1 MLRIEISGVH
11 MVDEGRR
18 RSMREYQKRRAGAK
32 RQHGL
37 VSRTTWIRK
46 EDAAGFKEA
55 AAPFMAH
62 ARIVEAVIGSVT
74 VEPVELIELITKY
87 GLPYEPEDIIFMTR
101 FAEAMALKPK
111 EQAET
116 RRRAEDIIRKYGFH
130 VTVDD
135 LL

>member
-1 MLRIEISGVH
+1 
-11 MVDEGRR
+11 MVDEGRL
-18 RSMREYQKRRAGAK
+18 RSMREYQKRRAGA
-32 RQHGL
+32 RREHGL

-46 EDAAGFKEA
+46 EDADAFKKA
-55 AAPFMAH
+55 IAPLTAH

-74 VEPVELIELITKY
+74 VEPVEIIELITKY
-87 GLPYEPEDIIFMTR
+87 GLPYDPEDIIFMTR

-116 RRRAEDIIRKYGFH
+116 RRRAETIIQRHGFE

-135 LL
+135 LI

>member
-1 MLRIEISGVH
+1 
-11 MVDEGRR
+11 MVDEGRL
-18 RSMREYQKRRAGAK
+18 RSMREYQKRRAGA
-32 RQHGL
+32 RREHGL

-46 EDAAGFKEA
+46 EDAGAFKEA
-55 AAPFMAH
+55 IAPLTAH

-74 VEPVELIELITKY
+74 VEPVEIIELITKY
-87 GLPYEPEDIIFMTR
+87 GLPYDPEDIIFMTR

-116 RRRAEDIIRKYGFH
+116 RRRAETIIQRHGFE

-135 LL
+135 LI

>member
-1 MLRIEISGVH
+1 

-18 RSMREYQKRRAGAK
+18 RSMREYQKRRAGV
-32 RQHGL
+32 RREHGL
-37 VSRTTWIRK
+37 VSRTTWLRK
-46 EDAAGFKEA
+46 EDADAFKA
-55 AAPFMAH
+55 AIAPFTAH

-74 VEPVELIELITKY
+74 VEPVEIIELINKY
-87 GLPYEPEDIIFMTR
+87 ALPYDPEDIIFMTR
-101 FAEAMALKPK
+101 FMEAMLLKPK

-116 RRRAEDIIRKYGFH
+116 RRRAEDIIRRYGFH

>member
-1 MLRIEISGVH
+1 

-32 RQHGL
+32 REHGL

-46 EDAAGFKEA
+46 EDGDAFKEA
-55 AAPFMAH
+55 AAPFTAH
-62 ARIVEAVIGSVT
+62 ARIVEAVVGSVS
-74 VEPVELIELITKY
+74 VEPAEIIELITTHK
-87 GLPYEPEDIIFMTR
+87 LPYDPEDIIFMTR
-101 FAEAMALKPK
+101 FEEVMLLKPK

-116 RRRAEDIIRKYGFH
+116 RRRAEDIIRKHGFH

-135 LL
+135 LF